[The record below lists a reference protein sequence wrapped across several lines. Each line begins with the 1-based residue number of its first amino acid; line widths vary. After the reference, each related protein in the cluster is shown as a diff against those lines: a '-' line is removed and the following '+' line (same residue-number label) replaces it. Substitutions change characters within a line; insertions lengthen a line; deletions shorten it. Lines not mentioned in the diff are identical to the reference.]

1 MLYDLGYKS
10 GLEPNTVEISNPA
23 YILTDEVL
31 VSLRVSIGTII
42 VNGNERG
49 SSTNA
54 VSGDTV
60 EVRATSGSS
69 LGIPRFAQLFQD
81 EELVGTFA
89 LINKFDETFEY
100 NDALNG
106 KYAWEVLPD
115 SEWVAQDNS
124 SVVTL
129 SSDSTEPVVQNLT
142 DKKVD
147 KGAVSI
153 LRTKYHV
160 LDYYLNKISIL
171 DAEGV
176 FVGRIDTDYDGPVD
190 STTVFSASSEK
201 RIFFAVAFEHS
212 NKIQLLNTAYSE
224 IGTIDVTAP
233 ISITSVLNVIYV
245 AHRDSNDL
253 TVITVDDFGSVTSTE
268 TLTLIRKPHRLYQVN
283 EYCAVLTETS
293 VDFVLGSTLDHSV
306 SLPAFAS
313 SMFYESVL
321 GRLYITHR
329 QERKIT
335 IVELDF
341 ENNHTI
347 LLTSFFQGQG
357 YLDGLAYDRDNETL
371 YVSDIVE
378 SELLK
383 LDSSLRVI
391 DRIDL
396 PSHSYELYFNNA
408 NSVLIASCLYPDID
422 ERLIVSDGDPD
433 PIDYKSII
441 DIPVGGTGRSDTYT
455 IDGVRNPVTLY
466 LYPDDSDVEVSV
478 NTEEGSF
485 TNGTVIQPYGEF
497 YFEVSIPGG
506 KARRI
511 DFVLGQHAYSFTA
524 SPELK
529 RLIPIDTTW
538 NNNQFAETNT
548 GYISNAIQIHGLDVI
563 ECTMELDYGTIYKNG
578 VDVGSSTT
586 VSNGDRVYIAATSH
600 EENCQETFSTVTW
613 GGIFESTWVITTR
626 SEEPRDENKPEAR
639 SDFIDIF
646 YAELGSEFI
655 SDAIIIDTAEPTLA
669 RINDD
674 YNSSIIV
681 NGVDVGQSAAIES
694 GDSVQLKLTTKPVFG
709 TAHQLVLSMCKTS
722 VTWIV
727 TTLPSMSMVP
737 LDFGTIKGVTLGDK
751 LQSEVINLDSVS
763 SEFSVDIIIPRN
775 TIPLINGSVPSE
787 ISPDEL
793 NYKGVLYEQKSIRV
807 AGGSDI
813 QLVGYALGV
822 YGSTTVHRVV
832 SGISQGSWNIQS
844 LKTTDAIQSRELA
857 PYIDREDAEVIGQ
870 SGVSVNHYDAEADV
884 IVAKS
889 FALEREI
896 VPTSLPNMLVEK
908 NLESSIVV
916 PATFDFQYKGANYS
930 KSNRPILDVAKSQ
943 AERSSNPSFFI
954 DKFESVKSLHSAYGM
969 DVEYLRSNR
978 STTTGQEI
986 EYVKGA
992 SGIKPYTETDFDRT
1006 TSPIAYSV
1014 SIDYTKGANTN
1025 YLTYRNQEFIRNFAE
1040 MPFTEQGEFVTDTD
1054 RSDAVTSIDFKK
1066 RSVLSLEHEREFRI
1080 FTRNDLGFIEYEY
1093 GKLTFDMGKFF
1104 IQEFSKPNVEAAK
1117 AFVVDFNKPI
1127 SSSVVN
1133 LEIDWNKHARAVS
1146 TAVHYLKVE
1155 VDGVQ
1160 GLTSNTVNKT
1170 VVDNLYNI
1178 KYQSGYTLK
1187 VDDLE
1192 SAFIDK
1198 PNAVT
1203 DYTYHSEVSL
1213 FAPTFV
1219 SLDTFSYT
1227 SLGSRTVTITESDC
1241 VALGNENCLDSGY
1254 FATENAALAN
1264 AIGVWGVEG
1273 PAVRTY
1279 EVSPGCWIWA
1289 QKLPCVN
1296 SCYGCPSTGYIK
1308 GG

>member
-23 YILTDEVL
+23 YILSDEVL
-31 VSLRVSIGTII
+31 VSLRVTIGTIV

-54 VSGDTV
+54 VPGDTV
-60 EVRATSGSS
+60 EIKATSGSS
-69 LGIPRFAQLFQD
+69 LGVPRFAQLFQD

-89 LINKFDETFEY
+89 LINRFDETFEY

-106 KYAWEVLPD
+106 KYAWEVLPE
-115 SEWVAQDNS
+115 STWVAQDNS
-124 SVVTL
+124 SVVTI
-129 SSDSTEPVVQNLT
+129 SQYTAEPNVQNLT
-142 DKKVD
+142 EKEVD
-147 KGAVSI
+147 TGSVSI

-171 DAEGV
+171 DAEGT
-176 FVGRIDTDYDGPVD
+176 FVGRIDTDYSGPVD

-201 RIFFAVAFEHS
+201 RILFAVAFEHS
-212 NKIQLLNTAYSE
+212 NKIQLLGSSYNE
-224 IGTIDVTAP
+224 IGTIDVTGP
-233 ISITSVLNVIYV
+233 VSITSVLNTIYV

-253 TVITVDDFGSVTSTE
+253 TVITVDDSGSVTSTNI
-268 TLTLIRKPHRLYQVN
+268 LTLIRKPHRLYQVN
-283 EYCAVLTETS
+283 EYCAVLSETS

-341 ENNHTI
+341 DSTHTVSR
-347 LLTSFFQGQG
+347 TVFFQGQG
-357 YLDGLAYDRDNETL
+357 YLDGLAYDRANATL
-371 YVSDIVE
+371 YVSDVVE

-383 LDSSLRVI
+383 LNSELQLLDK
-391 DRIDL
+391 IDL

-433 PIDYKSII
+433 PIDYKSIL

-485 TNGTVIQPYGEF
+485 ANGTIIQPDGEF

-511 DFVLGQHAYSFTA
+511 EFVLGQHAYSFAA

-538 NNNQFAETNT
+538 NNKQFAETDT
-548 GYISNAIQIHGLDVI
+548 GYISNIIQIHGLDVI
-563 ECTMELDYGTIYKNG
+563 DCTMELDYGTIYKNG
-578 VDVGSSTT
+578 VDVGSSTE
-586 VSNGDRVYIAATSH
+586 VSNGDQVYIAATSH
-600 EENCQETFSTVTW
+600 AENCQETFSTVTW

-626 SEEPRDENKPEAR
+626 SEEERNVNKPEAR
-639 SDFIDIF
+639 SDFIDVF
-646 YAELGSEFI
+646 YAELGNEFV
-655 SDAIIIDTAEPTLA
+655 SDAIIIDTPEPTLA
-669 RINDD
+669 RVNDD
-674 YNSSIIV
+674 YSSSIIV
-681 NGVDVGQSAAIES
+681 NGIDVGQSAAVEN
-694 GDSVQLKLTTKPVFG
+694 GDSVQLKLTTQPVFG

-727 TTLPSMSMVP
+727 TTLPALSMVN
-737 LDFGTIKGVTLGDK
+737 LDFGTIKGVTLGDR
-751 LQSEVINLDSVS
+751 LESEVINLDSVS
-763 SEFSVDIIIPRN
+763 PEFNVDVVIPRN
-775 TIPLINGSVPSE
+775 TLPLVDGSVPSG

-793 NYKGVLYEQKSIRV
+793 NYKGVLYEPKSIRV

-813 QLVGYALGV
+813 QLIGYALGV

-857 PYIDREDAEVIGQ
+857 PYIDREDAEVVRH
-870 SGVSVNHYDAEADV
+870 SGVSVNYADAEANT
-884 IVAKS
+884 ITAKP
-889 FALEREI
+889 FALERETI
-896 VPTSLPNMLVEK
+896 PTSLSNMLVEK

-916 PATFDFQYKGANYS
+916 PASFEFQSKGANYS

-943 AERSSNPSFFI
+943 AERSSNSSFFVN
-954 DKFESVKSLHSAYGM
+954 KFEAAKSLHSAYGM
-969 DVEYLRSNR
+969 EVESIRSKH

-986 EYVKGA
+986 EYTKGA
-992 SGIKPYTETDFDRT
+992 SGIKSYVEQDFDRT
-1006 TSPIAYSV
+1006 TSPISYSL
-1014 SIDYTKGANTN
+1014 SIDYTKGANAN
-1025 YLTYRNQEFIRNFAE
+1025 YFAYQNLEFIRNYAE
-1040 MPFTEQGEFVTDTD
+1040 MPFTTQGEFDKD
-1054 RSDAVTSIDFKK
+1054 ANRSDVVTNIDFNK
-1066 RSVLSLEHEREFRI
+1066 RSVLALEHEREFRV
-1080 FTRNDLGFIEYEY
+1080 FTRNDLGFIEYSY
-1093 GKLTFDMGKFF
+1093 GKLTYDMGKFF
-1104 IQEFSKPNVEAAK
+1104 IQEFSKPNVESAK
-1117 AFVVDFNKPI
+1117 AFAVNFNKLQPGSIANLNISWNTYPRSISTTVPYVNVVVDGTK
-1127 SSSVVN
+1127 SV
-1133 LEIDWNKHARAVS
+1133 
-1146 TAVHYLKVE
+1146 T
-1155 VDGVQ
+1155 
-1160 GLTSNTVNKT
+1160 TSNSPKALAEGTE
-1170 VVDNLYNI
+1170 I
-1178 KYQSGYTLK
+1178 RYQSGYTLTVTNLK
-1187 VDDLE
+1187 NTL
-1192 SAFIDK
+1192 IDK
-1198 PNAVT
+1198 PRVGT
-1203 DYTYHSEVSL
+1203 DYLYHSEVSL
-1213 FAPTFV
+1213 FAPNFV
-1219 SLDTFSYT
+1219 SLDTFSFS
-1227 SLGSRTVTITESDC
+1227 SLGSKSVVINESDC
-1241 VALGNENCLDSGY
+1241 VKLGNEACLDNGY
-1254 FATENAALAN
+1254 FESEQAAIENATQ
-1264 AIGVWGVEG
+1264 VWGLDLAVVK
-1273 PAVRTY
+1273 PA
-1279 EVSPGCWIWA
+1279 EISPGCWIWS

-1296 SCYGCPSTGYIK
+1296 SCYGCPSTGYIQ